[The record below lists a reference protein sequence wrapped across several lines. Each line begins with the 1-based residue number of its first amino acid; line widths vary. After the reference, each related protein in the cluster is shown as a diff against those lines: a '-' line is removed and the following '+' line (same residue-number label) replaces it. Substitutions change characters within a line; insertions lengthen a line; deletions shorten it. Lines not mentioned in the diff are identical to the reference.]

1 MRSRVE
7 LKRIAKDRL
16 RDAYWPSFAV
26 IAITFFA
33 QTVQFLKNIYVAIA
47 RPGMFFTVQPYG
59 PAPDIALTWENLSLL
74 VQSAARQFDWVEFLF
89 GIVGPV
95 LMVGCAA
102 YFLKLLRGQ
111 DAKVQEVFGYFHLF
125 FRALGVSILVALI
138 CGGVFLLGFL
148 AGYLFFW
155 IIGLR
160 FLGMAFA
167 PLIAAIPAVV
177 VSLGYSM
184 VSFVMAD
191 NPNLTA
197 LEVMNESRKIMSGEK
212 GTLFV
217 LLLSFLGWI
226 ILSALFRGLL
236 TIFIYPYFIATIT
249 GFYIDITNPAQLSS
263 INL

>member
-1 MRSRVE
+1 M
-7 LKRIAKDRL
+7 
-16 RDAYWPSFAV
+16 
-26 IAITFFA
+26 
-33 QTVQFLKNIYVAIA
+33 
-47 RPGMFFTVQPYG
+47 
-59 PAPDIALTWENLSLL
+59 
-74 VQSAARQFDWVEFLF
+74 
-89 GIVGPV
+89 
-95 LMVGCAA
+95 
-102 YFLKLLRGQ
+102 
-111 DAKVQEVFGYFHLF
+111 
-125 FRALGVSILVALI
+125 
-138 CGGVFLLGFL
+138 GFL

-226 ILSALFRGLL
+226 ILSALLGAPYNLYLSLL
-236 TIFIYPYFIATIT
+236 YRHDNR
-249 GFYIDITNPAQLSS
+249 FYIDITNPAQLSS